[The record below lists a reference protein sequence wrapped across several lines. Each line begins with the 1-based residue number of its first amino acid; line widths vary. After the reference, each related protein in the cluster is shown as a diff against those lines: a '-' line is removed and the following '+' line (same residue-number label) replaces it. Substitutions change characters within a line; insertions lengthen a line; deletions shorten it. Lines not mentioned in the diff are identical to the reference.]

1 MALQQGAALRAAG
14 IAVLVV
20 LGTVGGAP
28 IATAADDS
36 ARAEVRGSVW
46 DRLAW
51 CESAGNWSINTGN
64 GYYGG
69 LQFSLPTWRDYG
81 GAAYASYPHR
91 ASKAQQ
97 IDIATRVRDDRG
109 GYSAWPACASTLG
122 LPT

>member
-1 MALQQGAALRAAG
+1 MALEHSAALRTAG
-14 IAVLVV
+14 IAVLVALV
-20 LGTVGGAP
+20 TVGGAP
-28 IATAADDS
+28 IAAA
-36 ARAEVRGSVW
+36 AEAPRAKVAGSVW

-51 CESAGNWSINTGN
+51 CESTGNWSIDTGN

-81 GAAYASYPHR
+81 GPEYASYPHR

-97 IDIATRVRDDRG
+97 IDVATKVRDDRG
-109 GYSAWPACASTLG
+109 GFSAWPACASTLG